1 MSKCILLVRVSTEGQ
16 DLSQQTE
23 KVKEE
28 AIKDGFKPKDIITLE
43 DKESAVKLS
52 EEERNG
58 LNRMKWHVEND
69 NVSCVY
75 TYEVSRISR
84 RPAVLYSIRDYL
96 IKHNVQ
102 LVVLNPYMKMLND
115 DGTMSTTASL
125 FFSIFTG
132 MAEQEGYLRKARL
145 KRGVEKKKS
154 LGLHAGGPI
163 SIGWTTD
170 SEDRYVIDPDGAAIV
185 VRIFNDY
192 INGWSMKRL
201 AVQLQSEGWR
211 TNTSIPTLIQSIR
224 NILHRELYCGDE
236 HHPAI
241 ITRDMFEAA
250 QEKSM
255 SKISYMKHQH
265 DEPLLKGIIRDKA
278 TGLILSSNKANDQYY
293 SKRVGQ
299 CTIKIHIADAVAWG
313 LVKEWYNQTFFLKR
327 DELEKDIDKMIER
340 QESIISNMKS
350 KLTDIQDKIDRIEE
364 RYIDGKISKEKAD
377 ELEKK
382 AFTDTQNYKKTL
394 NEAISEKERLSKR
407 LEDTRAYKQDIENAS
422 RQEKIDIIKDIVSVI
437 YVTRT
442 SRFVVR
448 LEFHNR
454 YTNEVRSMSVNT
466 KAFRIFDIKVQ
477 LLPGLSDGSR

>member
-28 AIKDGFKPKDIITLE
+28 AIKDGFKPKDIIILE

-58 LNRMKWHVEND
+58 LNRMKWHVENEP
-69 NVSCVY
+69 VSCVY

-84 RPAVLYSIRDYL
+84 RPGVLYSIRDYL
-96 IKHNVQ
+96 IQHNVQ

-132 MAEQEGYLRKARL
+132 MAEQEGYIRKARL

-170 SEDRYVIDPDGAAIV
+170 SEDRYVIDPEGAAIV
-185 VRIFNDY
+185 RRIFEDY
-192 INGWSMKRL
+192 INGWSMRRL
-201 AVQLQSEGWR
+201 AIQLKSEGWR

-241 ITRDMFEAA
+241 ITREMFDAA
-250 QEKSM
+250 QKKSV
-255 SKISYMKHQH
+255 SKISYMKYQH
-265 DEPLLKGIIRDKA
+265 DEPLLKGIIRDKK

-293 SKRVGQ
+293 SKRIGQ

-313 LVKEWYNQTFFLKR
+313 VVQEWYNQTYFLKR
-327 DELEKDIDKMIER
+327 ESLESDISKLIER
-340 QESIISNMKS
+340 QDSIITNMKA
-350 KLTDIQDKIDRIEE
+350 KLTEYQDKIDRIEE
-364 RYIDGKISKEKAD
+364 RYIEGKISKEKAD
-377 ELEKK
+377 SLENKV
-382 AFTDTQNYKKTL
+382 FNEIQNYKKTL
-394 NEAISEKERLSKR
+394 NEATSEKERLSRR
-407 LEDTRAYKQDIENAS
+407 LEDTRSYRQDIQNAS
-422 RQEKIDIIKDIVSVI
+422 RQEKINIIKDIVSVI
-437 YVTRT
+437 YVTRI

-454 YTNEVRSMSVNT
+454 YTGEVRSWSVNT
-466 KAFRIFDIKVQ
+466 RSFKLFDMAVKMRPALI
-477 LLPGLSDGSR
+477 SGS